1 MKFNSEYVKIFND
14 EYSDLKPDLSNL
26 SITMINTMKAF
37 IESEDTEK
45 ISVFTKKEALVE
57 VKKLTEIIDTK
68 HDYRLDDKLND
79 LIYKIENDQFY
90 IDSLIKL
97 ECALGMK
104 PNSFFRNRAQRIFF
118 DDIFKPI
125 IWNNFED
132 EYLSLKPKKK

>member
-1 MKFNSEYVKIFND
+1 MEFNSEYVKIFND

-68 HDYRLDDKLND
+68 HNYRLDDKLND
-79 LIYKIENDQFY
+79 LIDKIENDQFY

-125 IWNNFED
+125 IWHNFED